1 MTQVNF
7 GSGTVIGRRT
17 DISNPTPA
25 FFGILQDIEISFDQT
40 LKELMGQYKMAVDIA
55 PANLKVSGKAKFARI
70 QANTMNDLLFGQT
83 LTTATGTTM
92 AIAEAGS
99 VPAVS
104 GPYTITV
111 TQAATFLEDLGV
123 FYALTGVQLVRV
135 ASGPTIGQYSVNETT
150 GVYTF
155 AAADT
160 LASVSIYYTYGVTT
174 KKKIAM
180 TNQIMGVGPS
190 FEVNIQENYTNN
202 AGTVCT
208 MFIKLN
214 ACRSSK
220 LSLPFKNTDYT
231 IPEFDF
237 QAFADQSNNWGS
249 IVTSE

>member
-25 FFGILQDIEISFDQT
+25 FFGILQDIELSFDQT

-83 LTTATGTTM
+83 LTTGTGTTM
-92 AIAEAGS
+92 AIAEAIS
-99 VPAVS
+99 VPAT
-104 GPYTITV
+104 PYTVTV
-111 TQAATFLEDLGV
+111 AQAATFSEDLGV
-123 FYALTGVQLVRV
+123 FYALTGVQLKRV
-135 ASGPTIGQYSVNETT
+135 ATGPTVGQYSVVETT

-160 LASVSIYYTYGVTT
+160 LVALNVYYTYGVTT
-174 KKKIAM
+174 KNKISM

-190 FEVNIQENYTNN
+190 FELNIQENYTNN
-202 AGTVCT
+202 AGVACT